1 MSLPTTTSPELAAPR
16 RSAGAA
22 VAAWVR
28 RHVRQDFHENLRL
41 ALDTLRA
48 HKLRSFLT
56 VLGVVIGV
64 CVIIVVG
71 ALLVGFDYALQE
83 DINQWGADTAF
94 VSKFQSG
101 IRMGR
106 LTKEERM
113 RKPLVAEDGF
123 AIQEQCP
130 AVQAVAI
137 SIYPDTD
144 ARLRYRDIEVTGL
157 DYRGTFP
164 SFINVYANAAMKS
177 GRFITDGDN
186 HHKALVVV
194 IGEDIAKTIAPISD
208 PIGKEVLIN
217 GHAFQVIGVFE
228 KPKGGFSDSD
238 EDRRAVLPYET
249 FRKIHPTAK
258 EHGLR
263 VQAKQGQ
270 LDVMVDQVRDVM
282 RRRRNVPYH
291 APDNFGISTSQQV
304 VDQFHSI
311 VGATALVTVI
321 ISSIGLVVGGVGVM
335 NIMLVSVTE
344 RTREIG
350 VRKAIGARRR
360 DITTQFLIEAI
371 ALTSL
376 GGLLGIALGGAVAQA
391 IRTFSSMKAVVP
403 LWAVVVGISVSALVG
418 LVFGVWPAMKAAR
431 LDPVEALRYE

>member
-1 MSLPTTTSPELAAPR
+1 MNHPSSTTATVAAPPAS
-16 RSAGAA
+16 RSIRDYFRA
-22 VAAWVR
+22 
-28 RHVRQDFHENLRL
+28 HVRQDFRENLML
-41 ALDTLRA
+41 AMDTLRA

-64 CVIIVVG
+64 CVIIVVA
-71 ALLVGFDYALQE
+71 ALLAGFDNAVQE
-83 DINQWGADTAF
+83 DISQWGADTAF
-94 VSKFQSG
+94 VSKFPSG

-123 AIQEQCP
+123 AIEAQCP

-137 SIYPDTD
+137 SLYPDSGD
-144 ARLRYRDIEVTGL
+144 NRIRYKDMEIIGL
-157 DYRGTFP
+157 DFRGTFP
-164 SFINVYANAAMKS
+164 SFINVYANASMKR
-177 GRFITDGDN
+177 GRFISDGDN
-186 HHKALVVV
+186 HYKAMVVV
-194 IGEDIAKTIAPISD
+194 IGENIADTFFPLSD
-208 PIGKEVLIN
+208 PIGKEVLVD
-217 GHAFQVIGVFE
+217 GRAFQVIGVFE
-228 KPKGGFSDSD
+228 KPKGGFNDSD
-238 EDRRAVLPYET
+238 EDKRVVIPYDT
-249 FRKIHPTAK
+249 FRKMYPNSK

-263 VQAKQGQ
+263 VQAKPGQ
-270 LDVMVDQVRDVM
+270 LDAAVDQVRDVM
-282 RRRRNVPYH
+282 RRRRNVAYND
-291 APDNFGISTSQQV
+291 PDNFGISTAQQI

-311 VGATALVTVI
+311 VGAVALVTVVL
-321 ISSIGLVVGGVGVM
+321 SSIGLLVGGVGVM

-371 ALTSL
+371 ALTTL
-376 GGLLGIALGGAVAQA
+376 GGILGILLGGGIAQL
-391 IRTFSSMKAVVP
+391 IRTFSGMKTLVP
-403 LWAVVVGISVSALVG
+403 MWAVVAGVSVSAFVG